1 MIELPWSCLESG
13 FELLNRYTIAQ
24 ILRGDS
30 VVSLVRREFRKLF
43 PDVKVD
49 KEELAELL
57 DEEILKRDVIETDK
71 AKEASS
77 KIKRAA
83 KKRAKK
89 TTVKK
94 PKMKS
99 TEKQT
104 SAAD

>member
-1 MIELPWSCLESG
+1 MIELPWSCLVSG

-57 DEEILKRDVIETDK
+57 DDEIPKRDVIETDK

-83 KKRAKK
+83 KKRLKK

>member
-24 ILRGDS
+24 ILRGD
-30 VVSLVRREFRKLF
+30 SLVRREFRKLF